1 MVFQVDSEPIADMN
15 WFWLEQK
22 GLPREAF
29 FVSKNSHF
37 ESSAKS
43 ILKTICDVLTN
54 GE

>member
-29 FVSKNSHF
+29 LCPRIRTSNQAPNRS
-37 ESSAKS
+37 
-43 ILKTICDVLTN
+43 
-54 GE
+54 